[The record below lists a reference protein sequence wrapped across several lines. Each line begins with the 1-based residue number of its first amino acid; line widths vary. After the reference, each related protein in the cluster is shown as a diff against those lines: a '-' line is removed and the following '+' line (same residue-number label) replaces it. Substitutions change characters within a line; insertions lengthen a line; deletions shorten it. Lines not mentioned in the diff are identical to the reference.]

1 MSAAK
6 ANQRLLNAFVA
17 YLKVERGLA
26 SQTVSGYSLDLTQ
39 FAEHLVSTRKVQLD
53 QARREDVR
61 AYLDSIAW
69 RRLEGRSV
77 ARKISALRQFYKFL
91 LLDKLIKADPT
102 LNIDSPK
109 QWKVLPKALSASEVD
124 ELLRAPKAATNS
136 KEAAAIAMRD
146 KAMLELF
153 YGSALRVSE
162 IIGLAVSDLK
172 PDMGY
177 AVVRGKGDKER
188 IVPLTEPSVRAIREY
203 ISTARLVLAGG
214 RTSATLFLARGC
226 HGLTRNR
233 VWQIVDAASRGG
245 RHASPHMLR
254 HSCATHMVEKGADLR
269 TVQTILGHADIATT
283 QIYTHTAF
291 DRLKK
296 VFAQHHP
303 RARARARTSPET
315 THE

>member
-136 KEAAAIAMRD
+136 K
-146 KAMLELF
+146 
-153 YGSALRVSE
+153 
-162 IIGLAVSDLK
+162 
-172 PDMGY
+172 
-177 AVVRGKGDKER
+177 
-188 IVPLTEPSVRAIREY
+188 
-203 ISTARLVLAGG
+203 
-214 RTSATLFLARGC
+214 
-226 HGLTRNR
+226 
-233 VWQIVDAASRGG
+233 
-245 RHASPHMLR
+245 
-254 HSCATHMVEKGADLR
+254 
-269 TVQTILGHADIATT
+269 
-283 QIYTHTAF
+283 
-291 DRLKK
+291 
-296 VFAQHHP
+296 
-303 RARARARTSPET
+303 
-315 THE
+315 